1 MKEKKDTFRAN
12 IPEIERIIGYT
23 FTDKSLLTQAFTR
36 TSYCNEQKQR
46 GNSIQSN
53 EVLEFV
59 GDSVLSLSI
68 ITFLMRENAER
79 YEYGIHTKLDEGDFS
94 NVKSKLSDKTNLSRC
109 ITALGLEKYLRL
121 GEGDKK
127 LGIENEPS
135 VMEDLF
141 ESIVGAVYF
150 DCDMSV
156 GVVMGVVS
164 RMLDLSAYTV
174 KTPPIQSSKNALQ
187 EFCADKKRRLPPP
200 VYKTLGEEGPDH
212 KKVYERGVYIGER
225 LVARAKGKNRKLA
238 DAAAAEAALAVLE
251 DEKKE
256 KAAPTEEKP
265 EAKPKDSK
273 TEAKTKDS
281 KTEAK
286 TKDSKTEAKKPN
298 SGKKPPEKATEKKPE
313 KAPEKKPEKK
323 AEKPTAPTKKAEEK
337 KPPKEEKPTAKAKTA
352 APKAENST
360 PKTEKSTKKA
370 EKTTDKK
377 PEKNGKPKKEAATPT
392 PEAKPSKKQTK
403 VDKKDAKKTAT
414 AEPKATVKKP
424 LNLTRPTTNAKKPNV
439 YEASASAKLK
449 THAMRSGVATP
460 SFKDLG
466 EVRDGS
472 RVSCRVECI
481 FMGKRAVGTGA
492 TRPEAK
498 ENAASKLLASL
509 SPTKE
514 DKKPTAK
521 KSKKK

>member
-1 MKEKKDTFRAN
+1 MKEKKDNFRAH

-23 FTDKSLLTQAFTR
+23 FADKSLLTQAFTR
-36 TSYCNEQKQR
+36 TSYCNEQNQR
-46 GNSIQSN
+46 GKSIQSN

-68 ITFLMRENAER
+68 ITFLMRENAQR
-79 YEYGIHTKLDEGDFS
+79 YEYGIRTGLDEGDFS

-109 ITALGLEKYLRL
+109 IMALGLEKYLRL

-127 LGIENEPS
+127 LGIEREPS

-150 DCDMSV
+150 DCGMNV
-156 GVVMGVVS
+156 EVVMGVVS
-164 RMLDLSAYTV
+164 RMLDLSAYAV

-212 KKVYERGVYIGER
+212 KKIYERGVYIGDR
-225 LVARAKGKNRKLA
+225 LVARAKGKNQKLA

-251 DEKKE
+251 SEEKE
-256 KAAPTEEKP
+256 KSASA
-265 EAKPKDSK
+265 
-273 TEAKTKDS
+273 
-281 KTEAK
+281 
-286 TKDSKTEAKKPN
+286 
-298 SGKKPPEKATEKKPE
+298 EKKPE
-313 KAPEKKPEKK
+313 PKTKSAKTEPKPKDTKTDGKKAADGKKPTEKVTEKK
-323 AEKPTAPTKKAEEK
+323 AEAGSKKKTDKKPDNKAENPAAPTKKAEEK
-337 KPPKEEKPTAKAKTA
+337 KPQKKEKPAANADKA
-352 APKAENST
+352 APKSDKPT
-360 PKTEKSTKKA
+360 GKKTEKKGKA
-370 EKTTDKK
+370 
-377 PEKNGKPKKEAATPT
+377 KKEAPATT

-403 VDKKDAKKTAT
+403 VDKNDTKKTAPT
-414 AEPKATVKKP
+414 EPKTTAKKAV
-424 LNLTRPTTNAKKPNV
+424 NLTRPTTNAPKSNV
-439 YEASASAKLK
+439 YESSASAKLK

-460 SFKDLG
+460 TFKDLG

-481 FMGKRAVGTGA
+481 FMGKRAIGTGA

-498 ENAASKLLASL
+498 ENAASKLLSSL
-509 SPTKE
+509 SPINE
-514 DKKPTAK
+514 EKKPTAK
-521 KSKKK
+521 KPKKK

>member
-1 MKEKKDTFRAN
+1 MKEKKDAFRAY

-127 LGIENEPS
+127 LGIEHEPS

-150 DCDMSV
+150 DCDMNV

-251 DEKKE
+251 DEEKK
-256 KAAPTEEKP
+256 KAAPTEK
-265 EAKPKDSK
+265 KS
-273 TEAKTKDS
+273 
-281 KTEAK
+281 EAK

-337 KPPKEEKPTAKAKTA
+337 KPPKAEKPTAKAKTA

-370 EKTTDKK
+370 EKTTAKK
-377 PEKNGKPKKEAATPT
+377 PEKNSKPKKEAAAPT

-424 LNLTRPTTNAKKPNV
+424 LNLTRPTTNAKKPNI

-466 EVRDGS
+466 EVREGS

-481 FMGKRAVGTGA
+481 FMGKRAIGTGA